1 MEDKNRKVWLPDVFW
16 ALNGSKS
23 VLVVNYADMVEEL
36 NKIPTAEEWISVKDQ
51 LPEDGEMVLMC
62 KKLKSGRC
70 SIDLGYYMSQF
81 TVYDADLGRNVD
93 KPTWVTRGNNVTH
106 WMKIPD
112 PPEEV

>member
-1 MEDKNRKVWLPDVFW
+1 MENKKVWLQDVVL
-16 ALNGSKS
+16 AIEEGMS
-23 VLVVNYADMVEEL
+23 VLVVNYRDMVEDM
-36 NKIPTAEEWISVKDQ
+36 NQIPAAEEWISVKDR

-62 KKLKSGRC
+62 KRLKSGRC

-93 KPTWVTRGNNVTH
+93 KPTWVTRGNNNVTH

>member
-1 MEDKNRKVWLPDVFW
+1 MEDKKVWL
-16 ALNGSKS
+16 SE
-23 VLVVNYADMVEEL
+23 VLKAIMDSNSILVANYAGMV
-36 NKIPTAEEWISVKDQ
+36 KDIGYIPAAEEWISVKDR

-62 KKLKSGRC
+62 KKLKNGRC

-93 KPTWVTRGNNVTH
+93 RPTWVTRGNNNVTH
-106 WMKIPD
+106 WAKIPD